1 MLSLRVSSGVFSSAR
16 LQPSSDTGI
25 ASVLAKRR
33 ISGRELAHL
42 DWETKMAHSEFAAE
56 VTPLASEPRLRCASE
71 SSTKRTTDAASET
84 AHHASLDSRS
94 LYDRIARP
102 FCKQWLQKEIAH

>member
-1 MLSLRVSSGVFSSAR
+1 MRFEAFFHPAVRSPNSTPASPPFLPRDVSPPLRWLISIG
-16 LQPSSDTGI
+16 GKI
-25 ASVLAKRR
+25 AAQT
-33 ISGRELAHL
+33 ELV
-42 DWETKMAHSEFAAE
+42 AE
-56 VTPLASEPRLRCASE
+56 MSPLASEPGLRGASE

-102 FCKQWLQKEIAH
+102 FCKQWCQKEIAH

>member
-1 MLSLRVSSGVFSSAR
+1 MSYDS
-16 LQPSSDTGI
+16 LQPFFILAFAALIPRGHGLCTCQETYRRQGAGSSWAGD
-25 ASVLAKRR
+25 
-33 ISGRELAHL
+33 
-42 DWETKMAHSEFAAE
+42 KMAHTEFAAE
-56 VTPLASEPRLRCASE
+56 MSPLASEPGIRGASE